1 MWLGIVERGWLETW
15 SSLRMEKKKKDG
27 WFQGY
32 KRFTPVT
39 VGRGWSYRMI
49 WM

>member
-1 MWLGIVERGWLETW
+1 MDGWRHGRHYEW
-15 SSLRMEKKKKDG
+15 KKKKDG

-39 VGRGWSYRMI
+39 VGRGWSYKMI